1 MEDNF
6 LSISI
11 EYSFSSGIGSREASD
26 CITEYTATL
35 YAGDYGDNSLN
46 EYAGE
51 IDFKIINISQA
62 EAEGFDIYELFDT
75 YEYTFRHGQNFYDF
89 SKGTFKKPILNEFP
103 DLEFGCNKL
112 CIIETIGVIP
122 KFRRKGIGAKAFKDL
137 IWRFDYCELFMLQ
150 PYPLQFEL
158 PDNNRALSGK
168 LVLDKFEKN
177 EKKATALLSNY
188 YQSWGF
194 KKIKGIKD
202 LLFYCSLYRNEAF
215 DNINMDDY

>member
-1 MEDNF
+1 MEENK
-6 LSISI
+6 LYIQI
-11 EYSFSSGIGSREASD
+11 EYSFSSVIGSREASD
-26 CITEYTATL
+26 CITEYIAIL
-35 YAGDYGDNSLN
+35 YVGDYADNSLN

-51 IDFKIINISQA
+51 INFKIINLSQA

-103 DLEFGCNKL
+103 DLEFDYNKL
-112 CIIETIGVIP
+112 CIIETIGIIP
-122 KFRRKGIGAKAFKDL
+122 KFRGKSIGARVFKDL
-137 IWRFDYCELFMLQ
+137 VWHFDDCELFILQ

-158 PDNNRALSGK
+158 PDNNRALSKK

-177 EKKATALLSNY
+177 EKKATASLSKY

-202 LLFYCSLYRNEAF
+202 LLFYCSLYQNESF
-215 DNINMDDY
+215 DNIDMDDF